1 MNFYVRTASTAVT
14 QGLLTGIW
22 VGAGGLSPARRRLVR
37 AGAVAGLAAA
47 ALVGTGAARTGAS
60 GRDVKRSPDEG
71 WLDEAA
77 DLQEAVLHTDAE
89 LRGNAARQEIADAR
103 AAAELKIADEPPI
116 DKRKLIATGVAFAI
130 SGGAI
135 VGRRF
140 LERRWLARLERQG
153 HPHPYRALGVRMGA
167 ISGASALVSGLTNR
181 N

>member
-14 QGLLTGIW
+14 QGVLTGIW
-22 VGAGGLSPARRRLVR
+22 VGAGGLSPSRRRLVR

-47 ALVGTGAARTGAS
+47 ALVGTSITAAKPAAE
-60 GRDVKRSPDEG
+60 RSPDEG

-77 DLQEAVLHTDAE
+77 DLQEAVLHTDAG
-89 LRGNAARQEIADAR
+89 LRGNAARQELADAR
-103 AAAELKIADEPPI
+103 AAADLKIADEPAV
-116 DKRKLIATGVAFAI
+116 DKRKLVATGLAFAI

-140 LERRWLARLERQG
+140 LERRWLARLERKG

-167 ISGASALVSGLTNR
+167 ISGATALVSGLTQR
-181 N
+181 D